1 MYKNIL
7 YWVNTKYGCG
17 GVVVGDSGI
26 INETCPLYRWM
37 KRKSFKEVIRG
48 LKKSKKL
55 LNCRIALE
63 EYDPF

>member
-7 YWVNTKYGCG
+7 YRLDTKYGCG
-17 GVVVGDSGI
+17 GVRVGESGY

-37 KRKSFKEVIRG
+37 INKRFQEVLRG
-48 LKKSKKL
+48 LRVSNKLYSCKK
-55 LNCRIALE
+55 IIV